1 MKHSKLRKTVILD
14 LGNVV
19 LEWNVERIL
28 DSLDLESGERDIL
41 HDELFAHQDW
51 IDLDHGKVSETIVVE
66 KICARSPLDREIV
79 ERTLFTTKNSLVPF
93 SESVRLMQDISNSG
107 IEMFCLSNM
116 SRESWNHIKGQQLF
130 EMFSGIVISGLE
142 GCMKPDEEIFH
153 LILDRF
159 AIEPSTTL
167 FVDDSLPN
175 IETSRRLGIDGFHF
189 RGSQDCYAEI
199 RHSLFG
205 NQVAGPG
212 EAKSACTGDSDN
224 IQDNQ

>member
-1 MKHSKLRKTVILD
+1 MKHSKHRKTVILD

-28 DSLDLESGERDIL
+28 DSLVLEPDERNML
-41 HDELFAHQDW
+41 RDELFAHQDW
-51 IDLDHGKVSETIVVE
+51 LDLDHGKVSEKIVVE

-93 SESVRLMQDISNSG
+93 GESVRLMQDISNSG

-116 SRESWNHIKGQQLF
+116 SRETWNHIKDQHLF

-142 GCMKPDEEIFH
+142 GCIKPDEEIFH

-175 IETSRRLGIDGFHF
+175 IETSRRLGINGFHF

-199 RHSLFG
+199 RHSVFG
-205 NQVAGPG
+205 NQEAEPG
-212 EAKSACTGDSDN
+212 ETKSAYTVDSGN
-224 IQDNQ
+224 IQDSQ